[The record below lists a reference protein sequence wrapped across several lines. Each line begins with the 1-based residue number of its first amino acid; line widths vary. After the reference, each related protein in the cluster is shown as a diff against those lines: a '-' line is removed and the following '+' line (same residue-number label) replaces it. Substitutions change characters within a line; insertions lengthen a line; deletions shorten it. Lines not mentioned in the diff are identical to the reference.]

1 MTDPRA
7 YPDRPFLA
15 ASALV
20 LREGRLLLVRRA
32 RPPAHG
38 LFTFPGGVVEVGETV
53 EEALIRE
60 VAEETGLTVE
70 PMVLAGHRDVILRDE
85 AGRVH
90 RHFVIIAFLTKW
102 ISGEPVLNEELAE
115 YRWVAPDEVASLPVT
130 EGLPDIVTAALRH
143 LPA

>member
-38 LFTFPGGVVEVGETV
+38 LFTFPGGVVEIGETV

-70 PMVLAGHRDVILRDE
+70 PLALAGHRDVIVRDE

-90 RHFVIIAFLTKW
+90 RHFVIVAFLTKW
-102 ISGEPVLNEELAE
+102 IAGEPVLNEELAE
-115 YRWVAPDEVASLPVT
+115 YRWVAPEDIAALPVT